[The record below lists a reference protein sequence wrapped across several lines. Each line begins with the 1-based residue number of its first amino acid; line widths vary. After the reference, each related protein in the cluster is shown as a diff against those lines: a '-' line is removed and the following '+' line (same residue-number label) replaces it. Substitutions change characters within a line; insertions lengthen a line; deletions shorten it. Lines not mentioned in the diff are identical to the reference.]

1 MELEVIVLAAG
12 KGTRM
17 YSDTP
22 KVLHKIG
29 GKSMLAHVIDAAAK
43 LNAVKTHLVTGY
55 QGALVRQSFSSDST
69 LNWVDQAEQLGTGH
83 AVMQVL
89 PHIHK
94 SSTVLI
100 LYGDVPLLK
109 TETVLQLLEKTRSAA
124 VAVLTLMTDTP
135 HGLGR
140 IVRDESGAATAII
153 EEKDANAEQQ
163 KITEINSGII
173 AVSAAHLTRWL
184 ARLTTGNAQGE
195 YYLTDI
201 IGLAHNDGDAI
212 ETLVIDDAFQVQGV
226 NNRLQ
231 LAELERHYQIERAKN
246 IALQG
251 VTLADPQ
258 RLDIRGEPQFGK
270 DVEIDINVILE
281 GVVKI
286 GNRVKI
292 GANVIIR
299 NSVIGDGSTILP
311 NSIVEDAQIKSGCSI
326 GPFARIRPGTVLEDK
341 AKIGNFVETK
351 QALIGKGSKVSHLS
365 YIGDATLGE
374 NVNVGAGTITCNYDG
389 VNKYQT
395 EIGDGV
401 FVGSNTA
408 LVAPVKID
416 KEATIGAGSTITG
429 NVPSRNLAVARSR
442 QKNIEGWQRPLKKQ
456 D

>member
-1 MELEVIVLAAG
+1 MLLEVIVLAAG

-17 YSDTP
+17 YSDIP
-22 KVLHKIG
+22 KVLHRIG
-29 GKSMLAHVIDAAAK
+29 GKSMLAHVVDAAAELK
-43 LNAVKTHLVTGY
+43 ATKTHLVTGY
-55 QGALVRQSFSSDST
+55 QGELVRQSFATDST
-69 LNWVDQAEQLGTGH
+69 LNWVEQTEQLGTGH

-89 PHIHK
+89 PHLQK
-94 SSTVLI
+94 NSTVLI

-109 TETVLQLLEKTRSAA
+109 TGTLLQLLEKTRKAA
-124 VAVLTLMTDTP
+124 VAVLTLITDTP
-135 HGLGR
+135 YGLGR
-140 IVRDESGAATAII
+140 IVRDEHGTATAIV
-153 EEKDANAEQQ
+153 EEKDASEEQR

-173 AVSAAHLTRWL
+173 AVSAVHLTRWL

-201 IGLAHNDGDAI
+201 IGLAHSDGDAI
-212 ETLVIDDAFQVQGV
+212 ETMIIEDAFQVQGV

-258 RLDIRGEPQFGK
+258 RLDIRGEPEFGK

-281 GVVKI
+281 GDVKI

-299 NSVIGDGSTILP
+299 NSTIGDGSTILP
-311 NSIVEDAQIKSGCSI
+311 NSIVEGAQIRSHCSV
-326 GPFARIRPGTVLEDK
+326 GPFARIRPGTILEDK

-351 QALIGKGSKVSHLS
+351 KAHIGKGSKVSHLS

-395 EIGDGV
+395 EISDGV

-408 LVAPVKID
+408 LVAPVKIGED
-416 KEATIGAGSTITG
+416 ATIAAGSTITG
-429 NVPSRNLAVARSR
+429 NVPRENLAVARGR
-442 QKNIEGWQRPLKKQ
+442 QRNIEGWQRPLKKQ

>member
-17 YSDTP
+17 YSDIP

-29 GKSMLAHVIDAAAK
+29 GKSMLAHVVDAAAK
-43 LNAVKTHLVTGY
+43 LNATKIHLVTGY
-55 QGALVRQSFSSDST
+55 QGELVRHSFAADST
-69 LNWVDQAEQLGTGH
+69 LNWVEQTEQLGTGH

-89 PHIHK
+89 PHLRK
-94 SSTVLI
+94 NSTVLI

-109 TETVLQLLEKTRSAA
+109 TRTLLQLLEKTRYAA
-124 VAVLTLMTDTP
+124 VAVLTLITTTP
-135 HGLGR
+135 YGLGR
-140 IVRDESGAATAII
+140 IVRDQSGAATAIV
-153 EEKDANAEQQ
+153 EQKDASVEQQ

-173 AVSAAHLTRWL
+173 AVSTTHLTQWL

-201 IGLAHNDGDAI
+201 VGLAHSDGEAI
-212 ETLVIDDAFQVQGV
+212 ETLVIEDAFQVQGV

-231 LAELERHYQIERAKN
+231 LAELERHYQIERAKR
-246 IALQG
+246 IAEQG

-258 RLDIRGEPQFGK
+258 RLDIRGEPEFGK

-281 GVVKI
+281 GKVKI

-299 NSVIGDGSTILP
+299 NSIIGDGSTILP
-311 NSIVEDAQIKSGCSI
+311 NSIVEDAQIKSDCSV
-326 GPFARIRPGTVLEDK
+326 GPFARIRPGTILEDH

-351 QALIGKGSKVSHLS
+351 KALIGKGSKVSHLS

-389 VNKYQT
+389 VNKFQT
-395 EIGDGV
+395 EISDGV
-401 FVGSNTA
+401 FIGSNTA
-408 LVAPVKID
+408 LVAPVKIG
-416 KEATIGAGSTITG
+416 KNATIAAGSTITG
-429 NVPSRNLAVARSR
+429 NVPEHSLAVARNR
-442 QKNIEGWQRPLKKQ
+442 QRNIDGWQRPVKKQ

>member
-17 YSDTP
+17 YSDIP

-29 GKSMLAHVIDAAAK
+29 GKAMLAHVVDAAAK
-43 LNAVKTHLVTGY
+43 LKATKTHLVTGY
-55 QGALVRQSFSSDST
+55 QGDLVRQSFAADST
-69 LNWVDQAEQLGTGH
+69 LNWVEQTEQLGTGH

-89 PHIHK
+89 PHLQK
-94 SSTVLI
+94 NSTVLI

-109 TETVLQLLEKTRSAA
+109 TATLLQLLEKTRNTA
-124 VAVLTLMTDTP
+124 VAVLTLVTDTP
-135 HGLGR
+135 YGLGR
-140 IVRDESGAATAII
+140 IVRDAAGAATAIV
-153 EEKDANAEQQ
+153 EEKDASAEQQ

-173 AVSAAHLTRWL
+173 AVSAARLTRWL

-201 IGLAHNDGDAI
+201 IGLAHSDGDAI

-231 LAELERHYQIERAKN
+231 LAELERHYQIERAKT

-251 VTLADPQ
+251 VTLADPL
-258 RLDIRGEPQFGK
+258 RLDIRGEPVFGK

-281 GVVKI
+281 GEVNI

-311 NSIVEDAQIKSGCSI
+311 NSLVEDAQIKSGCSV
-326 GPFARIRPGTVLEDK
+326 GPFARIRPGTILEDN

-351 QALIGKGSKVSHLS
+351 KALIGKGSKVSHLS

-389 VNKYQT
+389 VNKHQT
-395 EIGDGV
+395 KIGDGV
-401 FVGSNTA
+401 FIGSNTA
-408 LVAPVKID
+408 LVAPVNIGD
-416 KEATIGAGSTITG
+416 DATIGAGSTITG
-429 NVPSRNLAVARSR
+429 NVPSESLAVARGR
-442 QKNIEGWQRPLKKQ
+442 QRNIEGWQRPLKKQ

>member
-17 YSDTP
+17 YSDIP
-22 KVLHKIG
+22 KVLHRIG
-29 GKSMLAHVIDAAAK
+29 GKSMLAHVVDAAAK
-43 LNAVKTHLVTGY
+43 LKATKTHLVTGY
-55 QGALVRQSFSSDST
+55 QGDLVRQSFAADST
-69 LNWVDQAEQLGTGH
+69 LNWVEQAEQLGTGH

-89 PHIHK
+89 PHLQK
-94 SSTVLI
+94 NSTVLI

-109 TETVLQLLEKTRSAA
+109 TGTLLLLLEKTRNAA
-124 VAVLTLMTDTP
+124 VAVLTLITETP
-135 HGLGR
+135 HGQGR
-140 IVRDESGAATAII
+140 IVRDANGSATAIV
-153 EEKDANAEQQ
+153 EEKDADAEQQ
-163 KITEINSGII
+163 KISEINSGII
-173 AVSAAHLTRWL
+173 AVSAAHLSRWL

-201 IGLAHNDGDAI
+201 IALAHSDGEAI
-212 ETLVIDDAFQVQGV
+212 ETLVIEDSFQVQGV

-258 RLDIRGEPQFGK
+258 RLDIRGEPEFGK

-281 GVVKI
+281 GKVKV

-299 NSVIGDGSTILP
+299 NSTIGDGSTILP
-311 NSIVEDAQIKSGCSI
+311 NSIVEDAQIKSDCSV
-326 GPFARIRPGTVLEDK
+326 GPFARIRPGTILEDK

-351 QALIGKGSKVSHLS
+351 KALIGKGSKVSHLS

-389 VNKYQT
+389 VNKFQT
-395 EIGDGV
+395 EISDGV

-408 LVAPVKID
+408 LVAPVKIG
-416 KEATIGAGSTITG
+416 EQATIAAGSTITG
-429 NVPSRNLAVARSR
+429 NVPAKSLAVARGR
-442 QKNIEGWQRPLKKQ
+442 QRNIEGWQRPLKKQ